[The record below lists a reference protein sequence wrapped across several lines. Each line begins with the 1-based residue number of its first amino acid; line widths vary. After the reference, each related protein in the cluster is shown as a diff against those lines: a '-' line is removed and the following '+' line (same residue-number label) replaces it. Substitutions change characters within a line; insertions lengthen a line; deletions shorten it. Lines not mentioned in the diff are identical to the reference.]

1 MVDMAANADCIWIF
15 QTGWISRSRNR
26 MILPEDK
33 TRLQE
38 LIKRTNHLW
47 KFLECDEKKKKI
59 LELEEQMSAPSFW
72 DDQANARKI
81 GSENNRLKQTVSKVE
96 DFRSQVEDLEALCEL
111 CEEDQ
116 EDQEMANEFVT
127 GLDSLISRIDDLEVA
142 SFLNEPF
149 DARPALLSIHAGAGG
164 TESCDWADML
174 MRMYVRWAE
183 RRGFEV
189 EMQDLQP
196 GEEAGISRC
205 SIRIDGLN
213 AYGYAKAERGV
224 HRLVRISP
232 FDSNKRRHTSF
243 CSVDVIAEVEDD
255 DIDMEIPEDDLRV
268 DTYRSSGKGGQHV
281 NKTDSAV
288 RLTHLPTNIVV
299 QCQNQRSQ
307 LKNKQTAMKVLKSR
321 LYEKQQDEKRAE
333 MEKFYGEK
341 GEMGWGNQIRSY
353 VFQPYQM
360 VKDLRTGVETSGVQA
375 VMDGEL
381 DPFVNGWLRAGCP
394 RQRNKDIQIDD

>member
-1 MVDMAANADCIWIF
+1 
-15 QTGWISRSRNR
+15 
-26 MILPEDK
+26 MILPDDK
-33 TRLQE
+33 SRLQE
-38 LIKRTNHLW
+38 LIKRTQHLW
-47 KFLECDEKKKKI
+47 KFLECDEKKRKI
-59 LELEEQMSAPSFW
+59 EELENEMSTPSFW
-72 DDQANARKI
+72 DDQANARKV
-81 GSENNRLKQTVSKVE
+81 GSESNRLKQTVSRIE
-96 DFRSQVEDLEALCEL
+96 DFRSEVEDLEALCEL
-111 CEEDQ
+111 CEED
-116 EDQEMANEFVT
+116 ENDQDMAKEFVNT
-127 GLDSLISRIDDLEVA
+127 LENLLSRIDDIEVA

-174 MRMYVRWAE
+174 MRMYTRWAE

-189 EMQDLQP
+189 ELQDLQP

-255 DIDMEIPEDDLRV
+255 DIDMDIPEDDLRI

-321 LYEKQQDEKRAE
+321 LFEKQQDEKRAE

-394 RQRNKDIQIDD
+394 RQRNKEIQIDD

>member
-1 MVDMAANADCIWIF
+1 
-15 QTGWISRSRNR
+15 

-33 TRLQE
+33 TSLHA

-59 LELEEQMSAPSFW
+59 AELEEAMSSPSFW
-72 DDQANARKI
+72 EDQDTARKI

-96 DFRSQVEDLEALCEL
+96 GFRSQVQDVEALCEL
-111 CEEDQ
+111 CEED
-116 EDQEMANEFVT
+116 ENDEEMSKEFADT
-127 GLDSLISRIDDLEVA
+127 LESALSQIDELEVA

-183 RRGFEV
+183 RRGFSV
-189 EMQDLQP
+189 ELQDLQP

-205 SIRIDGLN
+205 SIRIEGLN

-255 DIDMEIPEDDLRV
+255 DMEMEIPDDDLRV

-299 QCQNQRSQ
+299 QCQNERSQ
-307 LKNKQTAMKVLKSR
+307 LKNRQTAMRVLKSR
-321 LYEKQQDEKRAE
+321 IYEKQQDEKRVE
-333 MEKFYGEK
+333 MEKFYGAK

-375 VMDGEL
+375 VMDGDL
-381 DPFVNGWLRAGCP
+381 DKFVNGWLRAGCP
-394 RQRNKDIQIDD
+394 RQRNKEIQIDD

>member
-1 MVDMAANADCIWIF
+1 
-15 QTGWISRSRNR
+15 

-33 TRLQE
+33 TRLNA
-38 LIKRTNHLW
+38 LIKKTNHLW
-47 KFLECDEKKKKI
+47 KFLECDDKKTKI
-59 LELEEQMSAPSFW
+59 IDLENAMSSPSFW
-72 DDQANARKI
+72 DDQKEAKRI
-81 GSENNRLKQTVSKVE
+81 SSEANRLKQTVEKIES
-96 DFRSQVEDLEALCEL
+96 FRSQVEDLEALAEL
-111 CEEDQ
+111 CDEDESEE
-116 EDQEMANEFVT
+116 EMANEFVHN
-127 GLDSLISRIDDLEVA
+127 LEDLLNRVEDLEVA
-142 SFLNEPF
+142 SFLGEPF
-149 DARPALLSIHAGAGG
+149 DERPALLSIHAGAGG

-174 MRMYVRWAE
+174 MRMYMRWAE
-183 RRGFEV
+183 RRGFKV
-189 EMQDLQP
+189 VLQDLQP
-196 GEEAGISRC
+196 GEEAGVSKC
-205 SIRIDGLN
+205 SIRIEGLH

-243 CSVDVIAEVEDD
+243 CSVDVIAEIEDD
-255 DIDMEIPEDDLRV
+255 DLDMEIPDDDLRI
-268 DTYRSSGKGGQHV
+268 DTYRASGKGGQHV

-299 QCQNQRSQ
+299 QCQNERSQ
-307 LKNKQTAMKVLKSR
+307 LKNKQTAMRVLKSR
-321 LYEKQQDEKRAE
+321 IYEKEQDEKRAE

-394 RQRNKDIQIDD
+394 RQRNKEIQIDD

>member
-1 MVDMAANADCIWIF
+1 
-15 QTGWISRSRNR
+15 

-33 TRLQE
+33 TRLNA
-38 LIKRTNHLW
+38 LIKKTNHLW
-47 KFLECDEKKKKI
+47 KFLECDDKKTKI
-59 LELEEQMSAPSFW
+59 IDLENAMSSPSFW
-72 DDQANARKI
+72 DDQKEAKRI
-81 GSENNRLKQTVSKVE
+81 SSEANRLKQTVEKIES
-96 DFRSQVEDLEALCEL
+96 FRSQVEDLEALAEL
-111 CEEDQ
+111 CDEDESEE
-116 EDQEMANEFVT
+116 EMANEFVRN
-127 GLDSLISRIDDLEVA
+127 LEDLLNRVEDLEVA
-142 SFLNEPF
+142 SFLGEPF
-149 DARPALLSIHAGAGG
+149 DDRPALLSIHAGAGG

-174 MRMYVRWAE
+174 MRMYMRWAE
-183 RRGFEV
+183 RKGFKV
-189 EMQDLQP
+189 VLQDLQP
-196 GEEAGISRC
+196 GEEAGVSKC
-205 SIRIDGLN
+205 SIRIEGLH

-243 CSVDVIAEVEDD
+243 CSVDVIAEIEDD
-255 DIDMEIPEDDLRV
+255 DLDMEIPDDDLRI
-268 DTYRSSGKGGQHV
+268 DTYRASGKGGQHV

-299 QCQNQRSQ
+299 QCQNERSQ
-307 LKNKQTAMKVLKSR
+307 LKNKQTAMRVLKSR
-321 LYEKQQDEKRAE
+321 IYEKEQDEKRAE

-394 RQRNKDIQIDD
+394 RQRNKEIQIDD

>member
-1 MVDMAANADCIWIF
+1 
-15 QTGWISRSRNR
+15 

-33 TRLQE
+33 TRLNA
-38 LIKRTNHLW
+38 LIKKTNHLW
-47 KFLECDEKKKKI
+47 KFLECDDKKTKI
-59 LELEEQMSAPSFW
+59 IDLENAMSSPSFW
-72 DDQANARKI
+72 DDQKEAKRI
-81 GSENNRLKQTVSKVE
+81 SSEANRLKQTVEKIES
-96 DFRSQVEDLEALCEL
+96 FRSQVEDLEALAEL
-111 CEEDQ
+111 CDEDESEE
-116 EDQEMANEFVT
+116 EMANEFVHN
-127 GLDSLISRIDDLEVA
+127 LEDLLNRVEDLEVA
-142 SFLNEPF
+142 SFLGEPF
-149 DARPALLSIHAGAGG
+149 DDRPALLSIHAGAGG

-174 MRMYVRWAE
+174 MRMYMRWAE
-183 RRGFEV
+183 RRGFKV
-189 EMQDLQP
+189 VLQDLQP
-196 GEEAGISRC
+196 GEEAGVSKC
-205 SIRIDGLN
+205 SIRIEGLH

-243 CSVDVIAEVEDD
+243 CSVDVIAEIEDD
-255 DIDMEIPEDDLRV
+255 DLDMEIPDDDLRI
-268 DTYRSSGKGGQHV
+268 DTYRASGKGGQHV

-299 QCQNQRSQ
+299 QCQNERSQ
-307 LKNKQTAMKVLKSR
+307 LKNKQTAMRVLKSR
-321 LYEKQQDEKRAE
+321 IYEKEQDEKRAE

-394 RQRNKDIQIDD
+394 RQRNKEIQIDD

>member
-1 MVDMAANADCIWIF
+1 
-15 QTGWISRSRNR
+15 

-33 TRLQE
+33 TRLNA
-38 LIKRTNHLW
+38 LIKKTNHLW
-47 KFLECDEKKKKI
+47 KFLECDDKKTKI
-59 LELEEQMSAPSFW
+59 IDLENAMSSPSFW
-72 DDQANARKI
+72 DDQKEAKRI
-81 GSENNRLKQTVSKVE
+81 SSEANRLKQTVEKIES
-96 DFRSQVEDLEALCEL
+96 FRSQVEDLEALAEL
-111 CEEDQ
+111 CDEDESEE
-116 EDQEMANEFVT
+116 EMANEFVHN
-127 GLDSLISRIDDLEVA
+127 LEDLLNRVEDLEVA
-142 SFLNEPF
+142 SFLGEPF
-149 DARPALLSIHAGAGG
+149 DDRPALLSIHAGAGG

-174 MRMYVRWAE
+174 MRMYMRWAE
-183 RRGFEV
+183 RRGFKV
-189 EMQDLQP
+189 VLQDLQP
-196 GEEAGISRC
+196 GEEAGVSKC
-205 SIRIDGLN
+205 SIRIEGLH

-243 CSVDVIAEVEDD
+243 CSVDVIAEIEDD
-255 DIDMEIPEDDLRV
+255 DLDMEIPDEDLRI
-268 DTYRSSGKGGQHV
+268 DTYRASGKGGQHV

-299 QCQNQRSQ
+299 QCQNERSQ
-307 LKNKQTAMKVLKSR
+307 LKNKQTAMRVLKSR
-321 LYEKQQDEKRAE
+321 IYEKEQDEKRAE

-394 RQRNKDIQIDD
+394 RQRNKEIQIDD

>member
-1 MVDMAANADCIWIF
+1 
-15 QTGWISRSRNR
+15 

-360 VKDLRTGVETSGVQA
+360 VKDLRTGVETSGVQS

>member
-1 MVDMAANADCIWIF
+1 
-15 QTGWISRSRNR
+15 

-33 TRLQE
+33 TSLHA

-59 LELEEQMSAPSFW
+59 AELEEAMSSPSFW
-72 DDQANARKI
+72 EDQDTARKI

-96 DFRSQVEDLEALCEL
+96 GFRSQVQDVEALCEL
-111 CEEDQ
+111 CEED
-116 EDQEMANEFVT
+116 ENDEEMSKEFADT
-127 GLDSLISRIDDLEVA
+127 LESALSQIDELEVA

-183 RRGFEV
+183 RRGFSV
-189 EMQDLQP
+189 ELQDLQP

-205 SIRIDGLN
+205 SIRIEGLN

-255 DIDMEIPEDDLRV
+255 DVEMEIPDDDLRV

-299 QCQNQRSQ
+299 QCQNERSQ
-307 LKNKQTAMKVLKSR
+307 LKNRQTAMRVLKSR
-321 LYEKQQDEKRAE
+321 IYEKQQDEKRVE
-333 MEKFYGEK
+333 MEKFYGAK

-375 VMDGEL
+375 VMDGDL
-381 DPFVNGWLRAGCP
+381 DKFVNGWLRAGCP
-394 RQRNKDIQIDD
+394 RQRNKEIQIDD

>member
-1 MVDMAANADCIWIF
+1 
-15 QTGWISRSRNR
+15 

-33 TRLQE
+33 TSLHA

-47 KFLECDEKKKKI
+47 KFLECDEKKRKI
-59 LELEEQMSAPSFW
+59 AELEEAMSSPSFW
-72 DDQANARKI
+72 EDQDTARKI

-96 DFRSQVEDLEALCEL
+96 GFRSQVQDVEALCEL
-111 CEEDQ
+111 CEED
-116 EDQEMANEFVT
+116 ENDEEMSKEFADT
-127 GLDSLISRIDDLEVA
+127 LECALSQIDELEVA

-183 RRGFEV
+183 RRGFSV
-189 EMQDLQP
+189 ELQDLQP

-255 DIDMEIPEDDLRV
+255 DVEMEIPDDDLRV

-299 QCQNQRSQ
+299 QCQNERSQ
-307 LKNKQTAMKVLKSR
+307 LKNRQTAMRVLKSR
-321 LYEKQQDEKRAE
+321 IYEKQQDEKRVE
-333 MEKFYGEK
+333 MEKFYGTK

-375 VMDGEL
+375 VMDGDL
-381 DPFVNGWLRAGCP
+381 DKFVNGWLRAGCP
-394 RQRNKDIQIDD
+394 RQRNKEIQIDD

>member
-1 MVDMAANADCIWIF
+1 
-15 QTGWISRSRNR
+15 

-33 TRLQE
+33 TSLHA

-59 LELEEQMSAPSFW
+59 AELEEAMSSPSFW
-72 DDQANARKI
+72 EDQDTARKI

-96 DFRSQVEDLEALCEL
+96 GFRSQVQDVEALCEL
-111 CEEDQ
+111 CEED
-116 EDQEMANEFVT
+116 ENDEEMSKEFADT
-127 GLDSLISRIDDLEVA
+127 LESALSQIDELEVA

-183 RRGFEV
+183 RRGFSV
-189 EMQDLQP
+189 ELQDLQP

-205 SIRIDGLN
+205 SIRIEGLN

-255 DIDMEIPEDDLRV
+255 DMEMEIPDDDLRV

-299 QCQNQRSQ
+299 QCQNERSQ
-307 LKNKQTAMKVLKSR
+307 LKNRQTAMRVLKSR
-321 LYEKQQDEKRAE
+321 IYEKQQDEKRVE
-333 MEKFYGEK
+333 MEKFYGAK

-375 VMDGEL
+375 VMDGDL
-381 DPFVNGWLRAGCP
+381 DNFVNGWLRAGCP
-394 RQRNKDIQIDD
+394 RQRNKEIQIDD